1 MKDILTNADVTL
13 LVDTFY
19 AKARKN
25 TFIGPIFD
33 AYITDWDRHHIKLYQ
48 FWRTVILR
56 QSAYQAKPVQ
66 MHFKM
71 ELTQDHFDRWME
83 IWEQNIKEHFEG
95 PNADIAIHR
104 GKTMSQAFLKIIERN
119 K

>member
-1 MKDILTNADVTL
+1 MKDITSNEDVTL

-19 AKARKN
+19 AKARKDA
-25 TFIGPIFD
+25 FIGPIFD
-33 AYITDWDRHHIKLYQ
+33 KYISDWDRHHIKLYQ

-56 QSAYQAKPVQ
+56 QSAYQSKPVQ

-71 ELTQDHFDRWME
+71 SLSQAHFDRWLAYW
-83 IWEQNIKEHFEG
+83 ISNVDEHFAG
-95 PNADIAIHR
+95 PHAEIAKHR
-104 GKTMSQAFLKIIERN
+104 GKTMAHAFFNIIERN

>member
-1 MKDILTNADVTL
+1 MNDILTNDDVTL

-25 TFIGPIFD
+25 EFIGPIFER
-33 AYITDWDRHHIKLYQ
+33 YITDWDRHHIKLYQ

-56 QSAYQAKPVQ
+56 QSAYQSKPVQ

-71 ELTQDHFDRWME
+71 GLTQEHFDLWMG
-83 IWEQNIKEHFEG
+83 IWNQNIKEHFEG

-104 GKTMSQAFLKIIERN
+104 GATMSQAFLKIIERN